1 MPAPP
6 KRIDKRF
13 ATVLMIADELAILPP
28 HLRIRLEAVWF
39 LYGNDSTQEVAE
51 TLEVSRRSVQRW
63 LATWNKF
70 GPNALLARTKRGPKR
85 KISREAFYAKLHPL
99 IVGANGEVM
108 PTWSIA
114 DVQRRLAQSNEIQV
128 SRATLR
134 LAFRRFGY
142 RPRRPTRRPAP
153 EPIVGT
159 TSNWEH
165 PWRSEYGNCLADFL
179 QNTDQPP
186 HPVER

>member
-1 MPAPP
+1 
-6 KRIDKRF
+6 
-13 ATVLMIADELAILPP
+13 MIADELAILPP
-28 HLRIRLEAVWF
+28 HLRIRLEAIWF

-70 GPNALLARTKRGPKR
+70 GPNVLLARKKRGRKR
-85 KISREAFYAKLHPL
+85 KITREVFCQKLRPL
-99 IVGANGEVM
+99 ILAGDGEIM

-142 RPRRPTRRPAP
+142 PPRHPQQRPAP
-153 EPIVGT
+153 VLTVGT
-159 TSNWEH
+159 TPNWKY
-165 PWRSEYGNCLADFL
+165 PWSPECGTSLAEFL

>member
-1 MPAPP
+1 
-6 KRIDKRF
+6 
-13 ATVLMIADELAILPP
+13 MIADELAILPP

-63 LATWNKF
+63 LATWNSL

-85 KISREAFYAKLHPL
+85 KITREVFDQKLRPL
-99 IVGANGEVM
+99 ILDGNGEVM

-153 EPIVGT
+153 EPTVGT
-159 TSNWEH
+159 TPNWKY
-165 PWRSEYGNCLADFL
+165 PWSPECGTSLADFL
-179 QNTDQPP
+179 QNTDQPILP
-186 HPVER
+186 IER